1 MFDMLMGKKEGGLIS
16 VEASVSEAQPATL
29 KEMIGKMA
37 LTAIAANDAAALGN
51 AMCMMIKA
59 AEMEEGESY

>member
-16 VEASVSEAQPATL
+16 VEATVESQPQSL

-51 AMCMMIKA
+51 AMCLMIKA
-59 AEMEEGESY
+59 AEMEEGEGY